1 MYIYKYKELLFL
13 SRVLHKGLLR
23 RLISLY
29 EPLLSL
35 RQEISSIHPM
45 PYFKDFAFPSDITDF
60 LGPSYLEV
68 FKVKT
73 PAASA
78 TKGVTKLLNK
88 LFLMREQLP
97 KMNEDT
103 LDRLSK
109 PSEQMTSNPQS
120 TVDLGQPVK
129 ACKRTRKGELR
140 REAHTF
146 SFISFKLC
154 VSSSVHCVLN
164 TYL

>member
-1 MYIYKYKELLFL
+1 MYKELLFL

-29 EPLLSL
+29 EPLLRL
-35 RQEISSIHPM
+35 HQEISRIQPM

-68 FKVKT
+68 FKGKT
-73 PAASA
+73 PAAFA

-97 KMNEDT
+97 KINGDT
-103 LDRLSK
+103 LHRLSK
-109 PSEQMTSNPQS
+109 PCEQTKRGPQS
-120 TVDLGQPVK
+120 SVDLGQPVK
-129 ACKRTRKGELR
+129 ACKRTKNGELCR
-140 REAHTF
+140 KAHTF
-146 SFISFKLC
+146 
-154 VSSSVHCVLN
+154 
-164 TYL
+164 